1 MSDGCKLCPRL
12 CGANRAAGEVGFCGA
27 DGTLR
32 VARAAPHFWEE
43 PPISGERGSGTVFF
57 SHCPLRCVYCQNRN
71 ISSGGFGVDIT
82 VERLCDIF
90 FELAECGVHNI
101 NLVSPTQYTKE
112 IIAAV
117 RMAKAR
123 GFSLPFVWNTGGYE
137 RAETLRAL
145 EGLVDIYLTDYK
157 YASGELAARYS
168 AAADYPAVAEAAL
181 REMVRQQPAC
191 VYDSDGELLTRG
203 VIVRHLVL
211 PTHADDSCKVVR
223 RVFDAYGDRVI
234 LSLMSQYTPVGD
246 CGGFAELASPV
257 STDEYDRVVD
267 FARSL
272 DVENAFI
279 QEGGCVSESFIPAF
293 DTTGVLPEK
302 KENRK

>member
-1 MSDGCKLCPRL
+1 M
-12 CGANRAAGEVGFCGA
+12 
-27 DGTLR
+27 
-32 VARAAPHFWEE
+32 WEE

-71 ISSGGFGVDIT
+71 ISSGGFGTDIT
-82 VERLCDIF
+82 VGRLCDIF
-90 FELAECGVHNI
+90 FELAEKGVHNI
-101 NLVSPTQYTKE
+101 NLVSPTQYTRE
-112 IIAAV
+112 IIAAI

-137 RAETLRAL
+137 RVETLRAL

-157 YASGELAARYS
+157 YASCALAARYS
-168 AAADYPAVAEAAL
+168 DAADYPAAADAAL
-181 REMVRQQPAC
+181 REMVRQQPHC
-191 VYDSDGELLTRG
+191 VFAGELLTRG

-211 PTHADDSCKVVR
+211 PTHADDSCEVVR
-223 RVFDAYGDRVI
+223 RVYDAYGDRVI

-246 CGGFAELASPV
+246 CGFAELAAPV
-257 STDEYDRVVD
+257 SAEEYDRVVD
-267 FARSL
+267 FALSL
-272 DVENAFI
+272 GVENAFI

-293 DTTGVLPEK
+293 DTTGILPE

>member
-1 MSDGCKLCPRL
+1 MAGCKLCPRL
-12 CGANRAAGEVGFCGA
+12 CGADRTAGEVGFCGA
-27 DGTLR
+27 DGRLR
-32 VARAAPHFWEE
+32 VARAAPHMWEE
-43 PPISGERGSGTVFF
+43 PPISGKRGSGTVFF

-71 ISSGGFGVDIT
+71 ISSGGFGTDIT
-82 VERLCDIF
+82 AGRLCDIF
-90 FELAECGVHNI
+90 FELAEKGVHNI
-101 NLVSPTQYTKE
+101 NLVSPTQYTRE

-137 RAETLRAL
+137 RVETLRAL

-157 YASGELAARYS
+157 YASCALAARYS
-168 AAADYPAVAEAAL
+168 DAADYPAAADAAL
-181 REMVRQQPAC
+181 REMVRQQPHC
-191 VYDSDGELLTRG
+191 VWGGELLTRG

-211 PTHADDSCKVVR
+211 PTHADDSCEVVR
-223 RVFDAYGDRVI
+223 RVYDAYGDRVI

-257 STDEYDRVVD
+257 SAEEYDRVVD
-267 FARSL
+267 FALSL
-272 DVENAFI
+272 GVENAFI

-302 KENRK
+302 ENRK

>member
-1 MSDGCKLCPRL
+1 MAGCKLCPRL
-12 CGANRAAGEVGFCGA
+12 CGADRTAGEVGFCGA
-27 DGTLR
+27 DGRLR
-32 VARAAPHFWEE
+32 VARAAPHMWEE
-43 PPISGERGSGTVFF
+43 PPISGKRGSGTVFF

-71 ISSGGFGVDIT
+71 ISSGGFGTDIT
-82 VERLCDIF
+82 VGRLCDIF
-90 FELAECGVHNI
+90 FELAEKGVHNI
-101 NLVSPTQYTKE
+101 NLVSPTQYTRE

-137 RAETLRAL
+137 RVETLRAL
-145 EGLVDIYLTDYK
+145 GGLVDIYLTDYK
-157 YASGELAARYS
+157 YASCALAARYS
-168 AAADYPAVAEAAL
+168 DAADYPAAADAAL
-181 REMVRQQPAC
+181 REMVRQQPHC
-191 VYDSDGELLTRG
+191 VWGGELLTRG

-211 PTHADDSCKVVR
+211 PTHADDSCEVVR
-223 RVFDAYGDRVI
+223 RVYDAYGDRVI

-257 STDEYDRVVD
+257 SAEEYDRVVD
-267 FARSL
+267 FALSL
-272 DVENAFI
+272 GVENAFI

-302 KENRK
+302 ENRK

>member
-1 MSDGCKLCPRL
+1 MAGCKLCPRL
-12 CGANRAAGEVGFCGA
+12 CGADRTAGEVGFCGA
-27 DGTLR
+27 DGRLR
-32 VARAAPHFWEE
+32 AARAAPHMWEE
-43 PPISGERGSGTVFF
+43 PPISGKRGSGTVFF

-71 ISSGGFGVDIT
+71 ISSGGFGTDIT
-82 VERLCDIF
+82 VGRLCDIF
-90 FELAECGVHNI
+90 FELAEKGVHNI
-101 NLVSPTQYTKE
+101 NLVSPTQYTRE

-137 RAETLRAL
+137 RVETLRAL

-157 YASGELAARYS
+157 YASCALAARYS
-168 AAADYPAVAEAAL
+168 DAADYPAAADAAL
-181 REMVRQQPAC
+181 REMVRQQPHC
-191 VYDSDGELLTRG
+191 VWGGELLTRG

-211 PTHADDSCKVVR
+211 PTHADDSCEVVR
-223 RVFDAYGDRVI
+223 RVYDAYGDRVI

-257 STDEYDRVVD
+257 SAEEYDRVVD
-267 FARSL
+267 FALSL
-272 DVENAFI
+272 GVENAFI

-302 KENRK
+302 ENRK

>member
-1 MSDGCKLCPRL
+1 
-12 CGANRAAGEVGFCGA
+12 
-27 DGTLR
+27 
-32 VARAAPHFWEE
+32 
-43 PPISGERGSGTVFF
+43 
-57 SHCPLRCVYCQNRN
+57 
-71 ISSGGFGVDIT
+71 
-82 VERLCDIF
+82 
-90 FELAECGVHNI
+90 
-101 NLVSPTQYTKE
+101 
-112 IIAAV
+112 
-117 RMAKAR
+117 MAKAR

-223 RVFDAYGDRVI
+223 RVFDAYGKPGFDGRIRPRGGLCPLARRGERLYPGGRMRVREFYSRI
-234 LSLMSQYTPVGD
+234 
-246 CGGFAELASPV
+246 
-257 STDEYDRVVD
+257 
-267 FARSL
+267 
-272 DVENAFI
+272 
-279 QEGGCVSESFIPAF
+279 
-293 DTTGVLPEK
+293 
-302 KENRK
+302 

>member
-1 MSDGCKLCPRL
+1 
-12 CGANRAAGEVGFCGA
+12 
-27 DGTLR
+27 
-32 VARAAPHFWEE
+32 
-43 PPISGERGSGTVFF
+43 
-57 SHCPLRCVYCQNRN
+57 
-71 ISSGGFGVDIT
+71 
-82 VERLCDIF
+82 
-90 FELAECGVHNI
+90 
-101 NLVSPTQYTKE
+101 
-112 IIAAV
+112 
-117 RMAKAR
+117 MAKAR

-168 AAADYPAVAEAAL
+168 AAADYPAVADAAL

-223 RVFDAYGDRVI
+223 RVFDTYGDRVI

-272 DVENAFI
+272 GVENAFI

>member
-1 MSDGCKLCPRL
+1 MAGCKLCPRL
-12 CGANRAAGEVGFCGA
+12 CGADRTAGEVGFCGA
-27 DGTLR
+27 DGRLR
-32 VARAAPHFWEE
+32 VARAAPHMWEE
-43 PPISGERGSGTVFF
+43 PPISGKRGSGTVFF

-71 ISSGGFGVDIT
+71 ISSGGFGTDIT
-82 VERLCDIF
+82 VGRLCDIF
-90 FELAECGVHNI
+90 FELAEKGVHNI
-101 NLVSPTQYTKE
+101 NLVSPTQYTRE

-137 RAETLRAL
+137 RVETLRAL

-157 YASGELAARYS
+157 YASCALAARYS
-168 AAADYPAVAEAAL
+168 DAADYPAAADAAL
-181 REMVRQQPAC
+181 REMVRQQPHY
-191 VYDSDGELLTRG
+191 VWGGELLTRG

-211 PTHADDSCKVVR
+211 PTHADDSCEVVR
-223 RVFDAYGDRVI
+223 RVYDAYGDRVI

-246 CGGFAELASPV
+246 CGGFVELASPV
-257 STDEYDRVVD
+257 SAEEYDRVVD
-267 FARSL
+267 FALSL
-272 DVENAFI
+272 GVENAFI

-302 KENRK
+302 ENRK

>member
-1 MSDGCKLCPRL
+1 MAGCKLCPRL
-12 CGANRAAGEVGFCGA
+12 CGADRTAGEVGFCGA
-27 DGTLR
+27 DGRLR
-32 VARAAPHFWEE
+32 VARAAPHMWEE
-43 PPISGERGSGTVFF
+43 PPISGKRGSGTVFF

-71 ISSGGFGVDIT
+71 ISSGGFGTDIT
-82 VERLCDIF
+82 AGRLCDIF
-90 FELAECGVHNI
+90 FELAEKGVHNI
-101 NLVSPTQYTKE
+101 NLVSPTQYAKE
-112 IIAAV
+112 IVAAV

-137 RAETLRAL
+137 RVETLRAL

-157 YASGELAARYS
+157 YASCALAARYS
-168 AAADYPAVAEAAL
+168 DAADYPAAADAAL
-181 REMVRQQPAC
+181 REMVRQQPHC
-191 VYDSDGELLTRG
+191 VWGGELLTRG

-211 PTHADDSCKVVR
+211 PTHADDSCEVVR
-223 RVFDAYGDRVI
+223 RVYDAYGDRVI

-257 STDEYDRVVD
+257 SAEEYDRVVD
-267 FARSL
+267 FALSL
-272 DVENAFI
+272 GVENAFI

-302 KENRK
+302 ENRK

>member
-1 MSDGCKLCPRL
+1 MAGCKLCPRL
-12 CGANRAAGEVGFCGA
+12 CGADRTAGEVGFCGA
-27 DGTLR
+27 DGRLR
-32 VARAAPHFWEE
+32 VARAAPHMWEE
-43 PPISGERGSGTVFF
+43 PPISGKRGSGTVFF

-71 ISSGGFGVDIT
+71 ISSGGFGTDIT
-82 VERLCDIF
+82 AGRLCDIF
-90 FELAECGVHNI
+90 FELAEKGVHNI

-112 IIAAV
+112 IIAAI

-123 GFSLPFVWNTGGYE
+123 GFLLPFVWNTGGYE
-137 RAETLRAL
+137 RVETLRAL

-157 YASGELAARYS
+157 YASCALAACYS
-168 AAADYPAVAEAAL
+168 DAADYPAAADAAL
-181 REMVRQQPAC
+181 REMVRQQPHC
-191 VYDSDGELLTRG
+191 VWGGELLTRG

-211 PTHADDSCKVVR
+211 PTHADDSCEVVR
-223 RVFDAYGDRVI
+223 RVYDAYGDRVI

-257 STDEYDRVVD
+257 SAEEYDRVVD
-267 FARSL
+267 FALSL
-272 DVENAFI
+272 GVENAFI

-302 KENRK
+302 ENRK